1 MSESVGTASQSLLK
15 RREWDRARKRAKRQR
30 SALRFGA
37 KVDEGVVLKQLSTVV
52 RRRRTLEVLLPRL
65 LAYRDSIQVLE
76 AKMRRELGLP
86 IGATELDLELPS
98 LPDAKAAVFGHEFDQ
113 AFVKGAL
120 RFQFLEAE
128 NGGQEADCK
137 VVSTD
142 ARLNQSDGGR
152 SSATIDTWIRGRIE
166 ALVPAS
172 PDAATFTEKFLQ
184 FSAPVYSGGAKP
196 GEGIQT
202 DQGVVAALAPRDRGD
217 EPVQIIIG
225 VPGAGK
231 THRALQ
237 MMSRGKGRIHAFSP
251 TPGSRAQVRQ
261 LVDKLGLID
270 RVKVVEKIGDLRRRS
285 RVLIDEASL
294 VKPGILHHL
303 RDATELYLA
312 GDAGQSAAKPGES
325 LLGALAAL
333 GAPLIEL
340 TESRRTSSPAIK
352 LLGQFVSSTQKPF
365 IPDIE
370 RVVPERAI
378 NLSKC
383 QEGEDFQAIC
393 AEAAKHKNCI
403 AIVWSE
409 RLQEQLAATGIQTYQ
424 GNLAQGS
431 EAEHVIVHMPADWSD
446 PAKVPAPPFISFLN
460 GICRAKTGA
469 TIVASADFD
478 AMFYS
483 NSLLKQ
489 RANDLEKVVD
499 LACEDP
505 RRPHKT
511 PLSRWSDDRW
521 RLCKLALKTLDGGNM
536 SADLIGDWL
545 FAYQKSS
552 PDHYCGAVQIGPGQ
566 LGVTDQMVLAHGFPW
581 AECFEMT
588 AGEDREIAERNMRR
602 RLVARIVPDEPSS
615 NLNFRNRIAGLAK
628 LNGADS

>member
-1 MSESVGTASQSLLK
+1 MSEKSGTVSASVLRK
-15 RREWDRARKRAKRQR
+15 RERNRALIRAKRDG
-30 SALRFGA
+30 SKSHPGA
-37 KVDEGVVLKQLSTVV
+37 KIDRDRLLRQLVTAM
-52 RRRRTLEVLLPRL
+52 RRRITLEALLPRL
-65 LAYRDSIQVLE
+65 LEYQASNGILE
-76 AKMRRELGLP
+76 AKLRE
-86 IGATELDLELPS
+86 ELDFPALTKADNKLPT
-98 LPDAKAAVFGHEFDQ
+98 LQDARDAVFRHEFNR

-120 RFQFLEAE
+120 RFDFLEAGPIE
-128 NGGQEADCK
+128 PE
-137 VVSTD
+137 V
-142 ARLNQSDGGR
+142 ARQRRAPESARRQNQDSGPSETVDV
-152 SSATIDTWIRGRIE
+152 WIKGRI
-166 ALVPAS
+166 AS
-172 PDAATFTEKFLQ
+172 LTPISGDAEGFTEGFLR
-184 FSAPVYSGGAKP
+184 FSGPIYRGGPKAA
-196 GEGIQT
+196 EGIQT
-202 DQGVVAALAPRDRGD
+202 DQGVIPALAPRDRVD
-217 EPVQIIIG
+217 EPIQIIIG

-261 LVDKLGLID
+261 LVDKLGLVD

-303 RDATELYLA
+303 RDATELFLA

-325 LLGALAAL
+325 LLGAVAAL
-333 GAPLIEL
+333 GAPVIEL
-340 TESRRTSSPAIK
+340 RESRRTSSPAIK
-352 LLGQFVSSTQKPF
+352 LLGQFVSATQKPF

-370 RVVPERAI
+370 RVVPEKAVR
-378 NLSKC
+378 LLKC
-383 QEGEDFQAIC
+383 KEGEDFQAIS
-393 AEAAKHKNCI
+393 AEAAKHKDCI

-409 RLQEQLAATGIQTYQ
+409 HLQEQLGATGIQSYQ

-460 GICRAKTGA
+460 GICRAKAGA

-521 RLCKLALKTLDGGNM
+521 RLCKLALKTLDGGNL

-552 PDHYCGAVQIGPGQ
+552 PDHYCGAVQIGPAQ

-615 NLNFRNRIAGLAK
+615 NLDFRNRIAGLAK
-628 LNGADS
+628 LNNSDS